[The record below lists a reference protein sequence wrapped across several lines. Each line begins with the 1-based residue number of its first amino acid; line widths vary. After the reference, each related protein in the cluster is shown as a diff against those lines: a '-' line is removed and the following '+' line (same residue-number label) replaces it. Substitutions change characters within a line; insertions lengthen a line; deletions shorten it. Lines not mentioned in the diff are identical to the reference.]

1 MALKLIAFD
10 LDGTLIDS
18 VADITKA
25 LNFALLPYSDS
36 TVTVEETK
44 TMVGEGVAKLI
55 EKLFAST
62 GIMVEKETLARRF
75 VEYYTAHPADYTH
88 PFDGVEETLLE
99 MKAYRKIIISNKLE
113 ALSLRVLDL
122 TGLRKYFD
130 YVAGYDTGP
139 ERKPSPRPILDA
151 MRTFGVQPGEAMM
164 VGDSMYD
171 LEAGRAAGIA
181 TVAVLY
187 GYGSP
192 GFEKD
197 ADFVIRRFSEL
208 KGIVDGLER
217 QL

>member
-1 MALKLIAFD
+1 MTLKLIAFD

-25 LNFALLPYSDS
+25 LNFALLPYADS
-36 TVTVEETK
+36 VVTVEETK
-44 TMVGEGVAKLI
+44 AMVGGGIKKLMETLVTDKRI
-55 EKLFAST
+55 LIDKD
-62 GIMVEKETLARRF
+62 TLARRF

-99 MKAYRKIIISNKLE
+99 LKTYRKIIISNKLE

-151 MRTFGVQPGEAMM
+151 MRTFGVQPGEAMI

-208 KGIVDGLER
+208 KGIVDRLER